1 MQIDNENDPVPAR
14 DNKGI
19 PPAAAVQ
26 GTIELTR
33 VQDGY
38 QDFLRSYTV
47 LIDEVPAGKIR
58 RGQTLHLKV
67 PAGTHQMRLTI
78 AWCSSPSV
86 TADIDTGTPTY
97 FVCAPGNQPSAI
109 TAVTAGA
116 NDYITLWRTEAAA
129 VPDGTRID
137 ALIRFRLGIA
147 FAFFGGAVTL
157 IGAGIWHLTG
167 AAPGADNLVTG
178 VGLAVTVASM
188 LAFRISRR
196 RHR

>member
-1 MQIDNENDPVPAR
+1 M
-14 DNKGI
+14 
-19 PPAAAVQ
+19 AAVQ
-26 GTIELTR
+26 GTIALTR
-33 VQDGY
+33 AQDGF

-78 AWCSSPSV
+78 AWCSSPSM
-86 TADIDTGTPTY
+86 TADIEAGTSTY
-97 FVCAPGNQPSAI
+97 FVCAPGNQPSAT
-109 TAVTAGA
+109 TAVTTGA
-116 NDYITLWRTEAAA
+116 NDYIALWRTPEAAA
-129 VPDGTRID
+129 IPAGTRTD
-137 ALIRFRLGIA
+137 ALTRSRLGIA

-157 IGAGIWHLTG
+157 IGAGIWHLSG

-188 LAFRISRR
+188 FAFRISRR

>member
-1 MQIDNENDPVPAR
+1 M
-14 DNKGI
+14 
-19 PPAAAVQ
+19 AAGQ

-67 PAGTHQMRLTI
+67 PAGTHELRLTI
-78 AWCSSPSV
+78 AWCSSPLM
-86 TADIDTGTPTY
+86 TADIDADTLTY

-116 NDYITLWRTEAAA
+116 NDYIALWRTPETAAIPA
-129 VPDGTRID
+129 RTRID
-137 ALIRFRLGIA
+137 PLTRFRLGIA
-147 FAFFGGAVTL
+147 FAFFGGALTL

-178 VGLAVTVASM
+178 TSLALTVASM

>member
-1 MQIDNENDPVPAR
+1 M
-14 DNKGI
+14 
-19 PPAAAVQ
+19 AASQ

-38 QDFLRSYTV
+38 RDFLRSYAV
-47 LIDEVPAGKIR
+47 LIDEVPVGKIR
-58 RGQTLHLKV
+58 RGQTLHLEV
-67 PAGTHQMRLTI
+67 PASSHQLRLTI
-78 AWCSSPSV
+78 AWCSSASM
-86 TADIDTGTPTY
+86 TADVEAGTPTC

-116 NDYITLWRTEAAA
+116 NDYIALWRTPEAAA
-129 VPDGTRID
+129 APAGTRID
-137 ALIRFRLGIA
+137 GLTRFRLGIA

-188 LAFRISRR
+188 VAFRISRR
-196 RHR
+196 RRR